1 MNTISYSVYC
11 PASSGCLF
19 LEKKDTFIILPSF
32 YTDFHRQSE
41 KFRSGLALLFL
52 EIRIESLEL
61 DERCL
66 LAEIDVIDGMAARL
80 ERFDEVSREDCLL
93 VEPVELAEPD
103 LDGAVRI
110 GDDAIGLG
118 DVDL

>member
-66 LAEIDVIDGMAARL
+66 VAEIDVIDGMAARL
-80 ERFDEVSREDCLL
+80 ERF
-93 VEPVELAEPD
+93 
-103 LDGAVRI
+103 
-110 GDDAIGLG
+110 
-118 DVDL
+118 